1 MSETAAATAFL
12 LILAA
17 SPVAVLVLHALLSRV
32 LRRLAPGVPTRLVPV
47 LAVAAGAPGLALL
60 VPRLF
65 PAGAEHA
72 RAWAA
77 AYGFVVYACLS
88 YCYFHLFSMSESARR
103 IRILYVLFEGGRIP
117 RAEFS
122 SRYGVKDMVFNRL
135 DRLETI
141 GQVERR
147 DGRYF
152 AKGGSVGLIGKV
164 LIGWGKVLGFQPG
177 SMSL

>member
-1 MSETAAATAFL
+1 
-12 LILAA
+12 
-17 SPVAVLVLHALLSRV
+17 
-32 LRRLAPGVPTRLVPV
+32 
-47 LAVAAGAPGLALL
+47 
-60 VPRLF
+60 
-65 PAGAEHA
+65 
-72 RAWAA
+72 
-77 AYGFVVYACLS
+77 
-88 YCYFHLFSMSESARR
+88 MSESARR